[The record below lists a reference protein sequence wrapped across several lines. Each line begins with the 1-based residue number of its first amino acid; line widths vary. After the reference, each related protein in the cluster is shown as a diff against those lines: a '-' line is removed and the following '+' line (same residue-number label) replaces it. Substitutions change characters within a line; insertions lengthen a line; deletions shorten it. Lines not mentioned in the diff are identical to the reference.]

1 MGIKNFNNILKEYV
15 STEIKEYNL
24 THYSNKIIAVDTSL
38 ILYKYVSAMRNSGK
52 DLTDNNNN
60 STSHI
65 FAILQ
70 NINLFISKKIKPI
83 YVFDGQA
90 PEIKKL
96 TLDKR
101 KKIKETAKEK
111 QTKCKSKDD
120 EIKYFKRSLVITKQQ
135 YNEVKLVLTIL
146 GIPFIQADG
155 EADIICSYLVRDKIA
170 YAAYSEDMD
179 FLTFGCPILLKKK
192 GSKIQEIKLD
202 SILKDLELSY
212 ISFIHLTILLG
223 CDYISTIKGIG
234 YKTAY
239 KLIKQHSTIDELINK
254 NTKYTIPSK
263 YNYKQI
269 INYYKNPEYKTYPSK
284 IIFNLPD
291 YDKLK
296 TLLIKKN
303 FQEKII
309 NDYLKKFNKNLNFHN
324 CSLHT

>member
-24 THYSNKIIAVDTSL
+24 NHYSNKIIAIDTSL

-52 DLTDNNNN
+52 DLTDKNNN

-70 NINLFISKKIKPI
+70 NINLFISKKVKPL
-83 YVFDGQA
+83 YVFDGPA
-90 PEIKKL
+90 PEIKKI

-101 KKIKETAKEK
+101 KRIKETAKEK
-111 QTKCKSKDD
+111 QKECKSKEE

-146 GIPFIQADG
+146 GIPYIQADG
-155 EADIICSYLVRDKIA
+155 EADVICSYLVRDKIA

-179 FLTFGCPILLKKK
+179 FLTFGCPILLKKQ
-192 GSKIQEIKLD
+192 GTKIQEIKLEP
-202 SILKDLELSY
+202 ILKDLKLSY
-212 ISFIHLTILLG
+212 NSFINLTILLG
-223 CDYISTIKGIG
+223 CDYASTIKGIG

-239 KLIKQHSTIDELINK
+239 KLIKEYSTIEEFINK
-254 NTKYTIPSK
+254 NTKYKIPPK
-263 YNYKQI
+263 YNYKEV
-269 INYYKNPEYKTYPSK
+269 INYYNNPKYKIYSNEV
-284 IIFNLPD
+284 IFNLPD
-291 YDKLK
+291 LNKLK

-303 FQEKII
+303 FQEKIVNNYI
-309 NDYLKKFNKNLNFHN
+309 NKFNKNLQFHK
-324 CSLHT
+324 